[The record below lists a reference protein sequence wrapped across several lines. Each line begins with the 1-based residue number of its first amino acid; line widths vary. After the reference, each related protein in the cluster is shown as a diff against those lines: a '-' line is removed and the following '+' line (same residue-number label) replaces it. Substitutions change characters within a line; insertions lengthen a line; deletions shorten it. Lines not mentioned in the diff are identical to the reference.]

1 MKLSRRYRVG
11 SGWRPPGPLDSL
23 QSTVFHCASLLAML
37 VAFSFSLEPNCF
49 AGGETNNPTSVAV
62 EHGLRFLQAE
72 AFQWK
77 QSRSCAACHHAAL
90 MVWAFNEARTHGYSV
105 DTNALSQVTAW
116 AFTDMKTNSLT
127 EQPPPRD
134 VINLGWVYTL
144 LSIETAPFPEQ
155 RNESGNTSADVLAA
169 ARQTLIQQIVK
180 KQASDGSWG
189 KPLDERV
196 PLGGPVED
204 IAILSRLALI
214 QSGDNSAEVTECMNK
229 AAGWLASHH
238 DPSSRQARNLRV
250 LMNLR
255 EAKQT
260 SEFSREIESIRAEQG
275 SDGGWSQ
282 TPEMPSDAYATG
294 QTLYVLARA
303 GVNRED
309 PAMKRGAE
317 FLKRTQREEGSWPM
331 TSRVKAKN
339 LSPITA
345 TGTAWAVLGLI
356 RASP

>member
-1 MKLSRRYRVG
+1 MKLSRLYRAT
-11 SGWRPPGPLDSL
+11 SGRKPPGPLDSL
-23 QSTVFHCASLLAML
+23 QPILFHTARFLATL
-37 VAFSFSLEPNCF
+37 IAFSFSLGTNCF
-49 AGGETNNPTSVAV
+49 AGGDTNNPTAVAV
-62 EHGLRFLQAE
+62 QHGLRFLQAE

-77 QSRSCAACHHAAL
+77 QSRTCAACHHAAA
-90 MVWAFNEARTHGYSV
+90 MVWTFNEARAHGYSV
-105 DTNALSQVTAW
+105 DTNALNQATAW
-116 AFTDMKTNSLT
+116 AFTDMKANSLA
-127 EQPPPRD
+127 EQPPPRN
-134 VINLGWVYTL
+134 VINLGWVYVL

-155 RNESGNTSADVLAA
+155 KNGSGNTNDDVLAS

-204 IAILSRLALI
+204 IAILSRLALL
-214 QSGDNSAEVTECMNK
+214 QSGDNSAEVTECINK
-229 AAGWLASHH
+229 AAGWLATHH

-255 EAKQT
+255 EAKQA
-260 SEFSREIESIRAEQG
+260 SELSRVIESIRAEQ
-275 SDGGWSQ
+275 SADGGWSQ

-303 GVNRED
+303 GVNPDD

-317 FLKRTQREEGSWPM
+317 FLKRTQREEGSWTM

-356 RASP
+356 RASR

>member
-1 MKLSRRYRVG
+1 MKLSRRCRVT
-11 SGWRPPGPLDSL
+11 SGWKSPGPLDSP
-23 QSTVFHCASLLAML
+23 QSRVFHSACLLATL
-37 VAFSFSLEPNCF
+37 VAFSFSPEPNCF
-49 AGGETNNPTSVAV
+49 ASGDTNNPTSVAV
-62 EHGLRFLQAE
+62 QHGLRFLQAE

-77 QSRSCAACHHAAL
+77 QSRTCAACHHAAM
-90 MVWAFNEARTHGYSV
+90 MVWTFNEAQAHGYSV
-105 DTNALSQVTAW
+105 DTNALNQATAW
-116 AFTDMKTNSLT
+116 AFTDMKANSLT
-127 EQPPPRD
+127 EQPPPRN
-134 VINLGWVYTL
+134 VINLGWVYVL

-155 RNESGNTSADVLAA
+155 KNGSGNTNQDVLAS

-180 KQASDGSWG
+180 KQDADGSWG

-214 QSGDNSAEVTECMNK
+214 QSGDNSPEVTECVNK
-229 AAGWLASHH
+229 AAGWLAAHH

-255 EAKQT
+255 EAKQA
-260 SEFSREIESIRAEQG
+260 SELSRVIESIRAEQ
-275 SDGGWSQ
+275 SADGGWSQ

-294 QTLYVLARA
+294 QSLYVLARA
-303 GVNRED
+303 GVNPDD
-309 PAMKRGAE
+309 PAMKKGAE
-317 FLKRTQREEGSWPM
+317 YLKRTQREEGSWPV